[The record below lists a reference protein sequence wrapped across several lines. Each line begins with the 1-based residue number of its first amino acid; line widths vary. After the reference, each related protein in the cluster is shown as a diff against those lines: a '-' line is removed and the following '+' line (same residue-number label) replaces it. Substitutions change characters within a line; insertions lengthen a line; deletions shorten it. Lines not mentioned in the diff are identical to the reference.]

1 MYRKCVTEL
10 SAQHQRA
17 VTASLLELMQK
28 QAFEKIT
35 VTELCRTA
43 NISRRIFYHLFTS
56 KTDALYALIDHAILD
71 LEGFLPDVKDDATR
85 FFLYW
90 KGQKALFDALRMNN
104 LSNLLLERM
113 VIIVLDEDY
122 DIRYRLKDYDRNTGT
137 DSIVFNLCG
146 IMGLTYSWYNT
157 GYQRTPEEMA
167 RQLNL
172 LVQQPRIPGTF

>member
-10 SAQHQRA
+10 SAQHQRT
-17 VTASLLELMQK
+17 VTESLLNLMQK
-28 QAFEKIT
+28 QSYENIT

-56 KTDALYALIDHAILD
+56 KTDALYALIDHAILGM
-71 LEGFLPDVKDDATR
+71 EGFRPDIEDDAIR

-90 KGQKALFDALRMNN
+90 REQKALFDALHRNN

-122 DIRYRLKDYDRNTGT
+122 DIRYQLKACDWDTGT
-137 DSIVFNLCG
+137 DSIIFNLCG

-157 GYQRTPEEMA
+157 GYQRTSEEMA
-167 RQLNL
+167 RQVSL
-172 LVQQPRIPGTF
+172 LVQHPRMPGKS

>member
-10 SAQHQRA
+10 SAQHQQM
-17 VTASLLELMQK
+17 VTASLLALMQK
-28 QAFEKIT
+28 QSYENIT

-43 NISRRIFYHLFTS
+43 NISRRIFYHLFTN
-56 KTDALYALIDHAILD
+56 KTAALYALIDQAILG
-71 LEGFLPDVKDDATR
+71 LESFRPDVKDDAMR

-90 KGQKALFDALRMNN
+90 KDQKSLFDALRSNN

-113 VIIVLDEDY
+113 VLIVLDEDY
-122 DIRYRLKDYDRNTGT
+122 DIRYWLRDYDWNTGT

-167 RQLNL
+167 QQINL
-172 LVQQPRIPGTF
+172 LVQQPRMPGNS